1 MVPTTP
7 VAQGVEVIPGGEQA
21 AAATAATALAMDFLR
36 RGTLGSGALDGL
48 LPDAVEATLAAETM
62 EQQLRELRL
71 RMGGSP
77 HTPCTPLP
85 SLVGAGGGV
94 SGGGGSFF
102 RSPPPPHNI
111 ITAAGQQHHTPT
123 TPFGEGEV
131 LTSPTESM
139 LLDECDISSAN
150 SSSDISASNE
160 VAAAAEQ
167 QQVNLRTEEVGRRLL
182 LSGASHKEVWRRAEE
197 EHHAK
202 VRRHAR
208 THART
213 HAGRPGE
220 QEGGGGKAWGGGLG
234 LGTCV
239 VFPAALPR
247 TN

>member
-220 QEGGGGKAWGGGLG
+220 QEGVGGKAWGGGLG